1 MEVIYGQKQ
10 NINNKLV
17 NNQSNLTSK
26 QQYQEIKNI
35 KNLVQK
41 CVRFNE
47 DLEILSY
54 INSGSSGIVYEGKV
68 KKNSNKKVA
77 LKFILNSLLDMKREK
92 KDKIKRRLSHEIYF
106 LNKLKQK
113 NITLLYGVYE
123 IPDESSCIV
132 LELAKYHDLEYFQKK
147 LIKKKTLSETLLVY
161 ISKQILDA
169 LYYCHNSQ
177 IVHTDIK
184 HQNVLIDENL
194 NIKLTDFSVS
204 FTYAGFE
211 KNKKILL
218 PFAGTSLF
226 MSPEILGHKEIL
238 PSECNKI
245 DMFSFGILLYNLAY
259 AEYPYKLTFKDKKNF
274 QEIKNKIEKNT
285 LDFPNTIKKFSTY
298 FTNFLSYLL
307 EKDISK
313 RISIYDALKDP
324 WIKGAD
330 LVFQEKEKIN
340 DLEKFLIN
348 IVTDNIRSFNY
359 YLAGIKNV

>member
-132 LELAKYHDLEYFQKK
+132 LELAKYHDLEHFQKS
-147 LIKKKTLSETLLVY
+147 LIQKKTLSETLLVY

-169 LYYCHNSQ
+169 LYYCYQSQ
-177 IVHTDIK
+177 ITHIDIK

-204 FTYAGFE
+204 FTYAGLE
-211 KNKKILL
+211 KNKKMIL

-226 MSPEILGHKEIL
+226 MCPEILGHKEIF
-238 PSECNKI
+238 PIECNKI
-245 DMFSFGILLYNLAY
+245 DIFSFGILLYNLAY
-259 AEYPYKLTFKDKKNF
+259 AEYPYNLSFKDKKNF
-274 QEIKNKIEKNT
+274 KDIKMKIEKNG
-285 LDFPNTIKKFSTY
+285 LIFPKKFKKFSPY
-298 FTNFLSYLL
+298 FTRFLSCLL
-307 EKDISK
+307 EKDITK
-313 RISIYDALKDP
+313 RISINDALKDH

-340 DLEKFLIN
+340 DLEKFLVN
-348 IVTDNIRSFNY
+348 VVTDNIRSFNN
-359 YLAGIKNV
+359 YLLDIK